1 MAQVESFSML
11 AALLPCHQLRDF
23 TRLMV
28 TREAVPTPLLP
39 WRHLPKFQ
47 LGIPALAF
55 PLSGPPCTLQA
66 TSSSLNH
73 IVVSFF
79 AV

>member
-11 AALLPCHQLRDF
+11 AALLPCHQLRDL
-23 TRLMV
+23 TRMMV
-28 TREAVPTPLLP
+28 PREAAPAPLLP

-55 PLSGPPCTLQA
+55 TLSGPPCTFQA
-66 TSSSLNH
+66 TSSSFNH
-73 IVVSFF
+73 IAVSFF